1 MQRVAISWLSCRGG
15 QLKHY
20 SHIVTTTGM
29 LRLALSLHIAY
40 KCGSRGNSAQAT
52 SQIYLI
58 RVKVSH
64 LKVIALGHKEID
76 IVAYRYRS
84 GRLETVIA
92 SYSMVLIKH
101 ERHAS
106 SLKRKPV

>member
-1 MQRVAISWLSCRGG
+1 
-15 QLKHY
+15 
-20 SHIVTTTGM
+20 M
-29 LRLALSLHIAY
+29 LLLALSLHIAY

-52 SQIYLI
+52 SQNLYLI

-92 SYSMVLIKH
+92 SYSTVLIKH
-101 ERHAS
+101 ERQAS
-106 SLKRKPV
+106 SL